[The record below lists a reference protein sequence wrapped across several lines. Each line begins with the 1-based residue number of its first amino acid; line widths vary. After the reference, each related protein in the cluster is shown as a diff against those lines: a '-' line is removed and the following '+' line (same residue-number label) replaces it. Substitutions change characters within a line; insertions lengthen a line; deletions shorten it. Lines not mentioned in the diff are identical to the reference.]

1 MNKFFF
7 FRDVRREE
15 FHFNNLKIMEKLYL
29 LIFLV
34 RLLQKKIEQA
44 LRAPATG
51 QYPEGMNRNKEI
63 TSVRMES
70 AMKESRVRR
79 RGGGCP

>member
-1 MNKFFF
+1 M
-7 FRDVRREE
+7 RREE

-34 RLLQKKIEQA
+34 RLLQKIEQA

-79 RGGGCP
+79 RGGLPVTTGRAP